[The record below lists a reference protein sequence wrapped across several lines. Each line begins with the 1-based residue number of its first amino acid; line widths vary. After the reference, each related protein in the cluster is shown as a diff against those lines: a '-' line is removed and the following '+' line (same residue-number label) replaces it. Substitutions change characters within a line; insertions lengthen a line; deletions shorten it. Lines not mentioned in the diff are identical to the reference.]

1 MITNA
6 RGYFNGAEFQL
17 APLAQQLQSENL
29 VEQAKSAAPFGQ
41 QRTIPRCGGMRHV
54 SPGNR
59 PVINV
64 VVNGLEEMPDQNL
77 LLMPHV
83 AREHETHVK
92 ADLVNG
98 ETTIVT
104 PGDGSVIERMLAKHA
119 LSRRVE
125 HLYAPKLREASY
137 AAVVA
142 SGMHLDVV
150 AVGLA
155 GLMASLAVFGMERN
169 GQPRQVVPINASESV
184 LAATATTREA
194 EYCITDTSTLAKI
207 FNNNAAVG
215 RGATLRDPGYVPVYV
230 PDADKIEAM
239 SVFASLSRQ
248 DGQPFFRETKSVY
261 SALSGIPV
269 RVIVAV
275 EGGGLSS
282 QLPNLSG
289 ESLELGIA
297 SALAIL
303 EFNGYPMNRLWGH
316 YNTFL
321 HNTPVYGGLSDYR
334 TLSSMPMV
342 RAGPVHNVYPHNVG
356 PGGDRAQAPDVDG
369 AALPDADQPGE
380 MTQQQINAAVQN
392 DLGASAAVDDAHN
405 RLIFATYNRNGY
417 GAPMPTGQDAWYV
430 VQVER
435 LSLAELG
442 YFIACNNR
450 DTTVHDPQGNYLVPR
465 FEAWRDE
472 DGNGVAN
479 APNNADV
486 AGPAFARNGQANIGS
501 YPFLTFIPEFG
512 RSRVLLV
519 MDDRDPNYPHLGG
532 NGLVA
537 VDEFEWDNFL
547 QEDGV
552 HASSDVFPYPDYS
565 GLANYDED
573 HVFLH
578 AITDYAAFRNWWR
591 GAGAGV
597 PLLWYRLTQNNLGR
611 DAMPELVDGED
622 LPLRFDDKFEPD
634 LVTTLRINVGDAN
647 QGYAWPRVIKNKCFS
662 DEASCSRAF
671 QRNAVFNNL
680 LRNSIEMVHPNRQNG
695 GMLTGAQRFSVVQ
708 VWAYIYA
715 WTRWADWQNSLRY
728 ELHKQF
734 LPPQPYAYAS
744 GRHCHYVGGAFAIT
758 EVKVFTGIWTLAF
771 TPAVSEGMGIPRV
784 TTAMDFQS
792 MAMPDVVAQTIL
804 TLRSAADLAMQFL
817 RASRLTL
824 EGRGGKYYN
833 SIPDVI
839 RRHAMRNP
847 GILRRVPL
855 YDAQVLPHL
864 IVTICGQMRSHAGLV
879 IAPSSEAR
887 LYPSEVPYRYV
898 ADPMANLQD
907 EGNHGRMSIIPQ
919 LTTNDHIISSLTV
932 TPLTGQMVP
941 EATQWL
947 TGLVNV
953 DGAIVMEKV
962 PDLPVS
968 TTTLVNDLLVGV
980 ASTAER
986 AIIGYGWGERR
997 ILHNFFALNALRSNY
1012 GTVFEGALDEED
1024 MLQFALPYMMVSPP
1038 YYLQMTDLRCG
1049 ETDWYPDLAAN
1060 AQNFGMPADRD
1071 PGMWDRA
1078 LPCYSVPDTVNRVD
1092 FTLSFGPR
1100 AAESKRLSVFDA
1112 STLPNSTAAVVTQ
1125 LMRGVFPAP
1134 RVDEYPVD
1142 LATANN
1148 VEPTLTP
1155 EQENVAVGDVADAG
1169 VGQRG
1174 AAEVGLPPDVYA
1186 AMLRALSAQGQD
1198 AVDAFTSTYSVL
1210 ANNTAPAAVAG
1221 DDADEDQ

>member
-29 VEQAKSAAPFGQ
+29 VDQSKTAAPFGQ
-41 QRTIPRCGGMRHV
+41 QRTLPRFGGDRHV

-59 PVINV
+59 PIVNMV
-64 VVNGLEEMPDQNL
+64 VDGLGEMSDQNL
-77 LLMPHV
+77 LLLPHV
-83 AREHETHVK
+83 AREHETHIK
-92 ADLVNG
+92 ADIANG

-137 AAVVA
+137 AAIVA

-150 AVGLA
+150 ALGLA

-194 EYCITDTSTLAKI
+194 EYCITDTSTLARI

-316 YNTFL
+316 YISFL
-321 HNTPVYGGLSDYR
+321 HNTPVYGGQADYR
-334 TLSSMPMV
+334 TLSAMPMA

-356 PGGDRAQAPDVDG
+356 PGGDRAQDAEVDG
-369 AALPDADQPGE
+369 AALPNAGQPGE
-380 MTQQQINAAVQN
+380 LTQQQINAAVQH
-392 DLGASAAVDDAHN
+392 DLGMSANVDDEHN

-479 APNNADV
+479 APNNADI
-486 AGPAFARNGQANIGS
+486 AGPAFARNGQNNIGT

-512 RSRVLLV
+512 RSKVLLV
-519 MDDRDPNYPHLGG
+519 MDDRDANYPNLGG
-532 NGLVA
+532 NGLVS
-537 VDEFEWDNFL
+537 VDEFEWEEFL

-552 HASSDVFPYPDYS
+552 FASSDVFPYPDYT
-565 GLANYDED
+565 GLPNYDED
-573 HVFLH
+573 HMLLH

-591 GAGAGV
+591 QAGAGL

-611 DAMPELVDGED
+611 DDMPALVDGED
-622 LPLRFDDKFEPD
+622 LPLRFDDNFEPGA
-634 LVTTLRINVGDAN
+634 VTTLRINVGDAN
-647 QGYAWPRVIKNKCFS
+647 QGYAWPRLIKNKCFS
-662 DEASCSRAF
+662 DEASSSRAF
-671 QRNAVFNNL
+671 QRNAVFSNL
-680 LRNSIEMVHPNRQNG
+680 LRNSVEMVHPHRQNG
-695 GMLTGAQRFSVVQ
+695 GMLTGAQRFSIMQ

-728 ELHKQF
+728 ELHKRF

-744 GRHCHYVGGAFAIT
+744 GRHCHYIGGAFAIT
-758 EVKVFTGIWTLAF
+758 EVKIFTGIWTLAF

-784 TTAMDFQS
+784 TASMDFQS
-792 MAMPDVVAQTIL
+792 MATPDVIAQTVL

-824 EGRGGKYYN
+824 EGRGGKFYD

-887 LYPSEVPYRYV
+887 LYPTEVPYRYV
-898 ADPMANLQD
+898 ANRLDNLRD

-919 LTTNDHIISSLTV
+919 LTTNDHIIASLTV
-932 TPLTGQMVP
+932 TPITGQMVP
-941 EATQWL
+941 DAAQWL

-953 DGAIVMEKV
+953 DGALMMEKV
-962 PDLPVS
+962 PDLPVC

-980 ASTAER
+980 ASTGEESS
-986 AIIGYGWGERR
+986 ITYGWGERR
-997 ILHNFFALNALRSNY
+997 ILFNFFALRATRANY
-1012 GTVFEGALDEED
+1012 GSTFGGVLDDEA
-1024 MLQFALPYMMVSPP
+1024 MLQFALPYMMASPP
-1038 YYLQMTDLRCG
+1038 YYLQMTDLICG
-1049 ETDWYPDLAAN
+1049 ENDWYPNLAQN
-1060 AQNFGMPADRD
+1060 AVNFGMPAERD

-1078 LPCYSVPDTVNRVD
+1078 LPCYAVPETANRVD
-1092 FTLSFGPR
+1092 FSLSFGPR
-1100 AAESKRLSVFDA
+1100 AADSKRLSVYDA
-1112 STLPNSTAAVVTQ
+1112 ATLPNATAAVVTH
-1125 LMRGVFPAP
+1125 LMRGMFPAA
-1134 RVDEYPVD
+1134 RDKKVVAD
-1142 LATANN
+1142 LATAAN
-1148 VEPTLTP
+1148 VEPTLSP
-1155 EQENVAVGDVADAG
+1155 EQENVAVGDTAEAG

-1174 AAEVGLPPDVYA
+1174 SASIALPPDVYS
-1186 AMLRALSAQGQD
+1186 AMLGALSSQGQD
-1198 AVDAFTSTYSVL
+1198 VVNAFTATYSVL
-1210 ANNTAPAAVAG
+1210 TEPTPPPASTT
-1221 DDADEDQ
+1221 DDVDEDQ